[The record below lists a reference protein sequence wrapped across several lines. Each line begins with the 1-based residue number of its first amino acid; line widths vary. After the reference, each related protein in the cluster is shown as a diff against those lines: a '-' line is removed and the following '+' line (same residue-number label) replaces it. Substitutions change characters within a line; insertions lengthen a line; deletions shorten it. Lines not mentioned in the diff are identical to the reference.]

1 MKNANK
7 EQKNI
12 FSKKDR
18 ITYFNTSVTLKRKK
32 V

>member
-12 FSKKDR
+12 FSKKYI
-18 ITYFNTSVTLKRKK
+18 ITYFNTSVTLKRNK